1 MLTEQSTLHSL
12 STSPCVCALLF
23 FIAPQEF
30 GDFFLGLNVPSIR
43 ESDRLSANW
52 KTFLTKTVA
61 FTLVSL
67 SNSVSSNTEHLPLKV
82 TRSQPAFTVI
92 YTCTHSEGGRQRKS
106 FEILKH
112 EQNPNRVPNQS
123 CRDFIFQ
130 KPSHAKPN
138 HSLSSNE
145 SILQHIVV
153 SPACFLY
160 IHKSN
165 WFFQLFNFQTFQF
178 TNFLKR
184 LLPGTNESLI
194 PSLRK

>member
-1 MLTEQSTLHSL
+1 MSNSLHWSEISSSKCWPNKVNCILCLPLPVCVRCFFLSRHKSL
-12 STSPCVCALLF
+12 V
-23 FIAPQEF
+23 I
-30 GDFFLGLNVPSIR
+30 FFLGLNVPSIR

-130 KPSHAKPN
+130 NQATPN
-138 HSLSSNE
+138 QTIVCRLTNPFCSTSLS
-145 SILQHIVV
+145 LPPV
-153 SPACFLY
+153 FY
-160 IHKSN
+160 IFTN
-165 WFFQLFNFQTFQF
+165 QIGFFNFSTFEHF
-178 TNFLKR
+178 N
-184 LLPGTNESLI
+184 
-194 PSLRK
+194 LRTF